1 MRGGVVDGG
10 CAPLCGKAASD
21 WHEQGARRERA
32 RAPMLRPARALHSET
47 TARARPPAKAGEGF
61 SLGPQGGYPQV
72 ERFMY
77 RCSATTS
84 VSVSVSVNSLLD
96 PLGGGRQA
104 PTLRHTRT
112 FSHTHTQQTTTT
124 HKSTSAAPPYGAQL
138 EHRSWPFGQRECE
151 SPTESKTKPQRQ
163 LAAQQEPQMGPGQA
177 RQACRW
183 EARSS
188 IATGW

>member
-1 MRGGVVDGG
+1 MRRGSSSSRLGTLLGCEFLVRPVGG
-10 CAPLCGKAASD
+10 P
-21 WHEQGARRERA
+21 
-32 RAPMLRPARALHSET
+32 PT
-47 TARARPPAKAGEGF
+47 TNT
-61 SLGPQGGYPQV
+61 Y
-72 ERFMY
+72 
-77 RCSATTS
+77 TT
-84 VSVSVSVNSLLD
+84 
-96 PLGGGRQA
+96 
-104 PTLRHTRT
+104 TRT
-112 FSHTHTQQTTTT
+112 QVHTHTHKQTTTTT

-151 SPTESKTKPQRQ
+151 SSTESKTKPQRQ